1 MTEYTQRE
9 LVPVLVG
16 LIDAAMAKG
25 ATAHRDIARS
35 RLREVLRDEH
45 WDTSFVL
52 NNISVKRC
60 RYLASLGYPVPARW
74 AFREHGFSGGR
85 SERSKAKDQ

>member
-16 LIDAAMAKG
+16 LVDAASAKG

-45 WDTSFVL
+45 WNTSFVL
-52 NNISVKRC
+52 NNLGRKRC
-60 RYLASLGYPVPARW
+60 RYIAGLGQPVPYRW
-74 AFREHGFSGGR
+74 IQYGWKGAVNTE
-85 SERSKAKDQ
+85 EKA